1 MWRAGSDRHGQDS
14 RQGVRGDTNLEN
26 QDIARILIYGDIHLN
41 SKNYGSHIDYAK
53 ESLECFR
60 KITEVAREHKATHLI
75 GLGDISYSRFHSL
88 EYRSE
93 VEKELMEQYNLVSGN
108 RYELKGNHDS
118 AGYGMTEYEYYIIK
132 GLLKPSCN
140 MTIGNLHIT
149 MVDYKKHTT
158 VVPNINLEPGAT
170 NVILAHDYYK
180 FKDTP
185 VPNFGKAIELET
197 LKKWY
202 GADYLVCGH
211 IHNQLA
217 FRGFMKKDTLD
228 GEEQRE
234 LIIHYPGCITRP
246 AYSEGTL
253 TETGQFVLITVKDS
267 GDVIYDIIEFDLPPI
282 ADIFNLS
289 AKKEEKIQKEVKRA
303 QIDISDII
311 QRMSQRENIDWDHF
325 GIIENMQVEQKYKD
339 KAIELLKA
347 AHNEK

>member
-1 MWRAGSDRHGQDS
+1 M
-14 RQGVRGDTNLEN
+14 L
-26 QDIARILIYGDIHLN
+26 
-41 SKNYGSHIDYAK
+41 
-53 ESLECFR
+53 FR
-60 KITEVAREHKATHLI
+60 
-75 GLGDISYSRFHSL
+75 S
-88 EYRSE
+88 
-93 VEKELMEQYNLVSGN
+93 
-108 RYELKGNHDS
+108 
-118 AGYGMTEYEYYIIK
+118 
-132 GLLKPSCN
+132 
-140 MTIGNLHIT
+140 
-149 MVDYKKHTT
+149 
-158 VVPNINLEPGAT
+158 
-170 NVILAHDYYK
+170 

-311 QRMSQRENIDWDHF
+311 QRMSQRKNIDWDHF